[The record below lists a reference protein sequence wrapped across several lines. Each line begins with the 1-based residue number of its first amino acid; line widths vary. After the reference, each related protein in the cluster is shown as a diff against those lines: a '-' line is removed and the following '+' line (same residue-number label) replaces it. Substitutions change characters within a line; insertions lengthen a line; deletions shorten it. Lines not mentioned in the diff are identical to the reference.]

1 MSNVSTTTGVKSG
14 MYAVDAAQVP
24 DSPSWVI
31 DMAALEANLQTLAN
45 VQERA
50 GCKIL
55 IALKGFATWST
66 FPLVRRYL
74 SGATASAPHEA
85 KLAHEKLGG
94 EVHAYAPAYSDSD
107 IEELL
112 PICDHLVFNSLN
124 QWQRFRPRIE
134 AHNAAN
140 PQRRIS
146 CGLRINPEHREVAV
160 ALYDPC
166 APGSRLGVTRE
177 ALKPELLEG
186 LEGLHFHTLC
196 ELDSDALERT
206 LKVVEDKFGEF
217 LPKMKWLNFGGGHHI
232 TRPGYDVDRLVRLV
246 RGVRERYKVDVYL
259 EPGEAVAIRT
269 GVLVATVLDIVD
281 NGGPIAILD
290 TSATAHMPDVLEMPY
305 RPEVVGAGQPGEKAY
320 DYRLGGL
327 TCLAGDMIGAYSFD
341 QPLAIGQ
348 RIVLLDMSHYTMVK
362 TSNFNGV
369 RLPSIVLRHQAGNYE
384 LVKKFGY
391 ESYKDRLS

>member
-1 MSNVSTTTGVKSG
+1 
-14 MYAVDAAQVP
+14 MYSIDPALVP

-31 DMAALEANLQTLAN
+31 DMTALENNLRILAD

-66 FPLVRRYL
+66 FPLVRKYL

-85 KLAHEKLGG
+85 RLAHEKLGG
-94 EVHAYAPAYSDSD
+94 ELHAYAPAYSESD
-107 IEELL
+107 ISELL
-112 PICDHLVFNSLN
+112 PICDHLVFNSLS
-124 QWQRFRPRIE
+124 QWQLFRSRVE
-134 AHNAAN
+134 AHNTAH
-140 PQRRIS
+140 PDRRVS

-177 ALKPELLEG
+177 ALRPELMEG

-206 LKVVEDKFGEF
+206 VAAVEEKFGDL
-217 LPKMKWLNFGGGHHI
+217 LPKLKWLNLGGGHHI
-232 TRPGYDVDRLVRLV
+232 TRPGYDTDRLVRIVKRLK
-246 RGVRERYKVDVYL
+246 ERYGVAVYL

-269 GVLVATVLDIVD
+269 GVLVATVLDIVE
-281 NGGPIAILD
+281 NNGPIAILD

-305 RPEVVGAGQPGEKAY
+305 RPEVVGAGNPGEKAY
-320 DYRLGGL
+320 NYRLGGL
-327 TCLAGDMIGAYSFD
+327 TCLAGDMIGEYSFD
-341 QPLAIGQ
+341 HPLVVGE

-369 RLPSIVLRHQAGNYE
+369 RLPSIVLRQQDGQYE

-391 ESYKDRLS
+391 EVYRDRLG

>member
-1 MSNVSTTTGVKSG
+1 
-14 MYAVDAAQVP
+14 MYSIDPALVP

-31 DMAALEANLQTLAN
+31 DMTALENNLRILAD

-66 FPLVRRYL
+66 FPLVRKYL

-85 KLAHEKLGG
+85 RLAHEKLGG
-94 EVHAYAPAYSDSD
+94 ELHAYAPAYSDSD
-107 IEELL
+107 ISELL
-112 PICDHLVFNSLN
+112 PICDHLVFNSLS
-124 QWQRFRPRIE
+124 QWQRFRSRVE
-134 AHNAAN
+134 AHNKAH
-140 PQRRIS
+140 PDRRVS

-177 ALKPELLEG
+177 ALRPELMEG

-206 LKVVEDKFGEF
+206 VAAVEEKFGDL
-217 LPKMKWLNFGGGHHI
+217 LPKLKWLNLGGGHHI
-232 TRPGYDVDRLVRLV
+232 TRPGYDTDRLVRIVKRL
-246 RGVRERYKVDVYL
+246 RERYGVAVYL

-269 GVLVATVLDIVD
+269 GVLVATVLDIVE
-281 NGGPIAILD
+281 NNGPIAILD

-305 RPEVVGAGQPGEKAY
+305 RPEVVGAGHPGEKAHN
-320 DYRLGGL
+320 YRLGGL
-327 TCLAGDMIGAYSFD
+327 TCLAGDMIGEYSFD
-341 QPLAIGQ
+341 HPIVVGE

-369 RLPSIVLRHQAGNYE
+369 RLPSIVLRHQDGQYE

-391 ESYKDRLS
+391 EVYRDRLG